1 MSSFLTSQLNVELVY
16 TILTGIVNFT
26 ENPDLQV
33 DTSNTEPV
41 ASMTLNSIKIKDFK
55 FWENTKNEG
64 FVVHDVNSVH
74 DSAFDIKL
82 RQSV

>member
-41 ASMTLNSIKIKDFK
+41 ASMTLDSIKIKDFK
-55 FWENTKNEG
+55 FWENTKN
-64 FVVHDVNSVH
+64 
-74 DSAFDIKL
+74 
-82 RQSV
+82 

>member
-1 MSSFLTSQLNVELVY
+1 MSQLNVELVY

-26 ENPDLQV
+26 KNPDLQV

-55 FWENTKNEG
+55 FWESTKNEG
-64 FVVHDVNSVH
+64 FVVHDSNSTQ
-74 DSAFDIKL
+74 DSAFDLKL
-82 RQSV
+82 R